1 MSHQPMVWSSPWEC
15 AHPYNNLC
23 WPILCS
29 QRNMFQRR
37 FFETHETLT
46 FLTMTDVLFTDSL
59 RYNMTFA
66 REKIFF
72 VIAEKLERNVFSL
85 GILFDK
91 KNCHID
97 FPDPA
102 RNSSQNFQPI
112 WLWKWNERALQSSR
126 TSASFETH
134 ASRIKTICSGS
145 KRAYWPNA
153 TGFLTDC
160 TWIIA
165 LEPFVLGASLCF
177 AKLNI
182 LKRERNYVYS
192 LPTRKV
198 RITRKLLS
206 LVAHVLVQYVYD
218 QICKLKTYTRPS
230 EKSDNFELLDFLLN
244 LAKGRRKSDFY
255 I

>member
-1 MSHQPMVWSSPWEC
+1 MSHQPSPWEC

-23 WPILCS
+23 WQLLCS

-46 FLTMTDVLFTDSL
+46 FLTMTDVLFTESL

-66 REKIFF
+66 REKTFF

-91 KNCHID
+91 KIVILTSPLQLEIRVRISNYT
-97 FPDPA
+97 
-102 RNSSQNFQPI
+102 
-112 WLWKWNERALQSSR
+112 WLWKWNERALQPSR

-192 LPTRKV
+192 FPTRKV

-206 LVAHVLVQYVYD
+206 LVAHALVQYVYD

-244 LAKGRRKSDFY
+244 LAKGRRKFDFY